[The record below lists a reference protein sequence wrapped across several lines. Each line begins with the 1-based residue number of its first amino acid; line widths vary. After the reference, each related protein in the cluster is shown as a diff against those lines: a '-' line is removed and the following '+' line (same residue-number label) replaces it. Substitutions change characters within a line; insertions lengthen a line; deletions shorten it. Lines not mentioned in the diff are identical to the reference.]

1 MDFLWEGV
9 EEAVRLIARGD
20 RAVLH
25 AAYNSVVC
33 TLTAVLLAA
42 ALALPYGAWLALCR
56 PPLARTQVLLLRWGM
71 FTPTVVVGLVVYGL
85 LSRQGP
91 LGSIDQLYTQQA
103 IVAGE
108 FLLAFPVLGALTHA
122 AVAQLD
128 PVVAETARTLGA
140 GRARTLLTVLG
151 EVRLPLAAAL
161 LTAFARCFSELGVAV
176 TVGGNLELETR
187 TLASTVVLDLSRG
200 RFGAALA
207 PGLILLGIA
216 LLVMLVAGRLE
227 RERRR

>member
-1 MDFLWEGV
+1 MGFLWEGV
-9 EEAVRLIARGD
+9 QEAVRLLIGGD

-25 AAYNSVVC
+25 AAYVSVLC
-33 TLTAVLLAA
+33 TLTSVLMAAV
-42 ALALPYGAWLALCR
+42 LALPYGAWLALRR
-56 PPLARTQVLLLRWGM
+56 PRLAGPQVFLLRWGM
-71 FTPTVVVGLVVYGL
+71 FVPTVVVGLLVYGL

-91 LGSIDQLYTQQA
+91 LGSIDQLYTKQA
-103 IVAGE
+103 IVMGE

-140 GRARTLLTVLG
+140 GRLRTLFTVLG
-151 EVRLPLAAAL
+151 EVRLPLSAAL

-176 TVGGNLELETR
+176 TVGGNLELGTR

-207 PGLILLGIA
+207 PGLILLLIA
-216 LLVMLVAGRLE
+216 LLVMLTARWIE
-227 RERRR
+227 REKQR